1 MSCYDYRFA
10 TRWRVPGGVQQ
21 VTEILSDV
29 RSLPLWW
36 SQVYLSVRETE
47 PGVFALHTRGWLP
60 YTLRWNLRVIE
71 SRLPHGFTVQ
81 AWGDLEGTGI
91 WSFEPDGDW
100 TCVTYVWI
108 VQVRKPLVRILS
120 FLFKPIFSANHRW
133 AMARGRES
141 LVRELT
147 ASAGHRHQPY
157 TIS

>member
-1 MSCYDYRFA
+1 MRRRSMIGALALGLAAGVLGEASAQSVGIKVAAVDF
-10 TRWRVPGGVQQ
+10 VP
-21 VTEILSDV
+21 
-29 RSLPLWW
+29 
-36 SQVYLSVRETE
+36 
-47 PGVFALHTRGWLP
+47 
-60 YTLRWNLRVIE
+60 
-71 SRLPHGFTVQ
+71 

-91 WSFEPDGDW
+91 WSFEADGDW

-133 AMARGRES
+133 AMARGQES

-147 ASAGHRHQPY
+147 ASAGRTHQPY

>member
-1 MSCYDYRFA
+1 MSCFDYQFE
-10 TRWRVPGGVQQ
+10 TRWRVPGSMKQ

-47 PGVFALHTRGWLP
+47 PGVFALHTKGWLP

-71 SRLPHGFTVQ
+71 SGLPRRFTIR
-81 AWGDLEGTGI
+81 AWGDLEGTGV

-100 TCVTYVWI
+100 TRMTYVWI

-133 AMARGRES
+133 AMARGQES

-147 ASAGHRHQPY
+147 ASAVKGANPMA
-157 TIS
+157 

>member
-1 MSCYDYRFA
+1 MPCYDYQFE
-10 TRWRVPGGVQQ
+10 TRWRVPGSVKQ

-47 PGVFALHTRGWLP
+47 PSVFALHTKGWLP

-71 SRLPHGFTVQ
+71 SHLPNGFTVR

-100 TCVTYVWI
+100 TRVTYVWL
-108 VQVRKPLVRILS
+108 VEVRKPTLRILS

-133 AMARGRES
+133 AMARGQES

-147 ASAGHRHQPY
+147 ASAGRRHQPY
-157 TIS
+157 TII

>member
-1 MSCYDYRFA
+1 MPSYDYRFE
-10 TRWRVPGGVQQ
+10 TRWRVPGSVKQ
-21 VTEILSDV
+21 VTDILSDV

-36 SQVYLSVRETE
+36 SQVYLSVCETE

-60 YTLRWNLRVIE
+60 YTLRWNLRVVE
-71 SRLPHGFTVQ
+71 SRLPHGFTIQ
-81 AWGDLEGTGI
+81 AWGDLEGTGV

-100 TCVTYVWI
+100 TCATYVWV

-120 FLFKPIFSANHRW
+120 FLFKPIFCANHRW
-133 AMARGRES
+133 AMARGHDS

-147 ASAGHRHQPY
+147 ASAGRRRQPY

>member
-1 MSCYDYRFA
+1 MSSYDYQFE
-10 TRWRVPGGVQQ
+10 TRWRVHGSVKQ

-47 PGVFALHTRGWLP
+47 PGVFALHTKGWLP
-60 YTLRWNLRVIE
+60 YTLRWNLHVIE
-71 SRLPHGFTVQ
+71 SRLPHGFTIR

-91 WSFEPDGDW
+91 WSFEADGDW
-100 TCVTYVWI
+100 TRVTYVWI
-108 VQVRKPLVRILS
+108 VQVRKPLVRMLS

-133 AMARGRES
+133 AMARGQES
-141 LVRELT
+141 LIRELT
-147 ASAGHRHQPY
+147 TSAGRRHQPY

>member
-1 MSCYDYRFA
+1 MSYFDYQFE
-10 TRWRVPGGVQQ
+10 TRWRVPCSVEQ

-29 RSLPLWW
+29 HSLPLWW

-47 PGVFALHTRGWLP
+47 PDVFALHTRGWLP
-60 YTLRWNLRVIE
+60 YTLRWNLRVSE
-71 SRLPHGFTVQ
+71 SRLPHGFTIR

-91 WSFEPDGDW
+91 WSFQPDGDW

-133 AMARGRES
+133 AMARGHDC

-147 ASAGHRHQPY
+147 ASAVKGAEPVG
-157 TIS
+157 